1 MISRRKFI
9 KLATT
14 QLFATSSLATL
25 IGDARAARAK
35 EVSYG
40 PNSLDIYPA
49 SSSTGNAPIV
59 VYLHGGAW
67 RRGSK
72 GKVGS
77 KAKYFNQRG
86 RMFVSVDYTLFPL
99 ADARTQARQIG
110 QAIRWVRAN
119 GAKYGGNPGRIALM
133 GHSAGCHLAA
143 LATLSGAASGVRA
156 LICND
161 TRAYDIPYLAK
172 LNGGR
177 LPSLYR
183 ALDFENNWVS
193 WSPITYAKGGP
204 PTLVAWS
211 GGKNRGILS
220 RRFAGR
226 LGRGTSV
233 TLFDGSAYGHG
244 AINSKIGT
252 ENGGITAAVERF
264 LQRHIG

>member
-1 MISRRKFI
+1 MISRRKFVKI
-9 KLATT
+9 TAT
-14 QLFATSSLATL
+14 QLVVTSNLTTL
-25 IGDARAARAK
+25 MGQAHAAPAR

-40 PNSLDIYPA
+40 PNKLDIYPA
-49 SSSTGNAPIV
+49 TSPARNAPIV

-86 RMFVSVDYTLFPL
+86 RMFVSLDYTLFPV
-99 ADARTQARQIG
+99 ADPQTQARQIG

-161 TRAYDIPYLAK
+161 TRAYDIPYLAE

-183 ALDFENNWVS
+183 ALDYKNNWVS

-211 GGKNRGILS
+211 GGKNRDILS

-226 LGRGTSV
+226 LARGASV
-233 TLFDGSAYGHG
+233 KLFDGSAYSHS
-244 AINSKIGT
+244 AINSRIGT
-252 ENGGITAAVERF
+252 ESGGITAAVERF
-264 LQRHIG
+264 LQRHVG